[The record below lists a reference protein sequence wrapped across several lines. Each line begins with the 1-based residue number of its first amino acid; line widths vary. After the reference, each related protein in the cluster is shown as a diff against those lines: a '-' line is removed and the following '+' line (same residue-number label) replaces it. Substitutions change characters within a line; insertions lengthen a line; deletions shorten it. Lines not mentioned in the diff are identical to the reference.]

1 MKCMANEKSTVRDIH
16 KIEFIVDILSR
27 SPHNR

>member
-1 MKCMANEKSTVRDIH
+1 MNFMANEKSTVRDIH
-16 KIEFIVDILSR
+16 KIEFIVEILSR

>member
-1 MKCMANEKSTVRDIH
+1 MKCMTSEKSPARDIH
-16 KIEFIVDILSR
+16 KIEFVVEILSR